1 MTFLPEFHTLAPKYG
16 GSALSPK
23 LLLTVSLLASIVCS
37 AVAQQQSPT
46 EPQKPVTPQQQAQPE
61 VDSQDVVR
69 ITTNL
74 VQIDAV
80 VTKDGKH
87 VTDLKPEDFELFED
101 GRPQT
106 ITNFSY
112 VSNVSSS
119 PSAAPPQPSN
129 YKDKAAVPVLPAVAQ
144 PRDVRRTVAV
154 VVDDLGMSFQSV
166 ALARTQLRKFVNEQ
180 LQPNDLVAIIH
191 TSGEVG
197 ALQQFT
203 TDRRMIYN
211 SIDRLRW
218 YPCSRAGVHVF
229 APVGSPERDNDVTC
243 GNWRSIG
250 GTLRVLKFIIEGM
263 HDLPGRKSLVLL
275 SDSLPI
281 ETQEPATN
289 TQSPVDETLSG
300 VRTDY
305 SSQLKKVA
313 ELAIRSA
320 VVVYAVDTRALA
332 YTGLTAADR
341 ITFPS
346 RTVEQP
352 DRILNGVMNARSM
365 SLITSREGAELIARQ
380 TGGFMV
386 SNSNDFKLK
395 EIAEDQKGY
404 YLLGFRPTD
413 EVFDRKFH
421 HIKVTVKPHGMSVR
435 TRNGFFGAEHAPAE
449 PTEMTPGDLIKKAL
463 ISPFGASAITVR
475 LTTMFTNFDTGSR
488 LRSLLYIN
496 PQDLVF
502 VDDPGGMHV
511 ASFELG
517 IVLFGDNGQVND
529 VQSRGVTLRL
539 QDDSY
544 QNALRHGI
552 VYTMDTPLKKAGPFQ
567 FRVAIRDEKSGHI
580 GSAGQFIQIPN
591 LGDGRLA
598 LSGLVLTKETPEPG
612 AANPA
617 MPDAEDAITSGPAVR
632 QFRPGGKLIFAYSIY
647 NAQPDPATHLPNLTT
662 QMRIFHDGKAVFT
675 RDPSS
680 VQVDSQPDPKRIPN
694 IGRLQLGSE
703 FPSGE
708 YVLQV
713 IVTDRLAKEK
723 QQIASQWID
732 FEIVK

>member
-1 MTFLPEFHTLAPKYG
+1 M
-16 GSALSPK
+16 SPK
-23 LLLTVSLLASIVCS
+23 LVLTGFLLASIVCS

-112 VSNVSSS
+112 ISNVSSS
-119 PSAAPPQPSN
+119 PSAAPPPPSN
-129 YKDKAAVPVLPAVAQ
+129 YKDKTAAPVLPAVAQ

-229 APVGSPERDNDVTC
+229 APVGSPERDYDVAC
-243 GNWRSIG
+243 GNWRSISS
-250 GTLRVLKFIIEGM
+250 TLRVLKFIIEGM

-289 TQSPVDETLSG
+289 AQNPVDGALSD

-305 SSQLKKVA
+305 SGQLKKVA

-435 TRNGFFGAEHAPAE
+435 TRNGFFGADHAPE
-449 PTEMTPGDLIKKAL
+449 TSELTPGDLMRRAL

-475 LTTMFTNFDTGSR
+475 LTTIFTNFDTGSR

-502 VDDPGGMHV
+502 VDDPGGLHV

-517 IVLFGDNGQVND
+517 MVLFGDNGQVND
-529 VQSRGVTLRL
+529 VQRRGVTLRL
-539 QDDSY
+539 QDDAY

-552 VYTMDTPLKKAGPFQ
+552 VYTTDTALKDAGAFQ

-612 AANPA
+612 TANPA
-617 MPDAEDAITSGPAVR
+617 MPDAQDGITAGPAVR

-647 NAQPDPATHLPNLTT
+647 NAQQDPATHLPQLTT

-680 VQVDSQPDPKRIPN
+680 VQVDSQTDPKRIPN

-703 FPSGE
+703 FPPGE